1 MQPPAAVAVDG
12 GVRVDIHAAQITDE
26 AALGQRVGA
35 VEAAKL
41 IGHAREDVRH
51 VHVLPPGHAP
61 VLRKP
66 DAQLLPIGLR
76 AKLRVHSRDKGGEL
90 IAAVAEETRQ
100 VIDIETAVLD
110 HGLRRVVH
118 RGEGIDI
125 LRVPAAVLVFAA
137 DADLVRRAVKD
148 TGDIFIVARL
158 LDAAAHRFKQPRIS
172 LAEIPHAVCREAPQP
187 GFPAAALHVLE
198 HKADMVEERVWQE
211 HEHNGGAEG
220 LKQGVDMHL
229 RRPCA
234 HD

>member
-1 MQPPAAVAVDG
+1 M
-12 GVRVDIHAAQITDE
+12 
-26 AALGQRVGA
+26 
-35 VEAAKL
+35 
-41 IGHAREDVRH
+41 
-51 VHVLPPGHAP
+51 
-61 VLRKP
+61 
-66 DAQLLPIGLR
+66 
-76 AKLRVHSRDKGGEL
+76 
-90 IAAVAEETRQ
+90 
-100 VIDIETAVLD
+100 LD

-118 RGEGIDI
+118 CGEGIDI

-148 TGDIFIVARL
+148 TGDIFIIARL

-198 HKADMVEERVWQE
+198 HETDMVEKRARQE

-220 LKQGVDMHL
+220 LKQGIDMHL
-229 RRPCA
+229 RRPRA